1 MSIPCAYSQRPSR
14 QEEEGSLK
22 QVDKLIDPSEFVE
35 ALLRM
40 AGGVLRTSNRPA
52 FNLLL
57 LLRASI

>member
-1 MSIPCAYSQRPSR
+1 
-14 QEEEGSLK
+14 LK